1 MSAVAVEPIED
12 ERARLVR
19 RVRLISW
26 LSLGWMVTEGVIGTT
41 AGIIANSIALIGYGI
56 DSTIT
61 GLASVIVIW
70 RFTGVGS
77 TRIVPSGRH
86 R

>member
-70 RFTGVGS
+70 RFTGGGS

-86 R
+86 S